1 MERLRKSELLQAEGT
16 DKKAAQTQSDRIL
29 LITQD
34 DGPRRKGKSL
44 AEA

>member
-1 MERLRKSELLQAEGT
+1 MAHLRQKLAFVSRWGIQ
-16 DKKAAQTQSDRIL
+16 KAAQTQSDRIL
-29 LITQD
+29 LIIQD